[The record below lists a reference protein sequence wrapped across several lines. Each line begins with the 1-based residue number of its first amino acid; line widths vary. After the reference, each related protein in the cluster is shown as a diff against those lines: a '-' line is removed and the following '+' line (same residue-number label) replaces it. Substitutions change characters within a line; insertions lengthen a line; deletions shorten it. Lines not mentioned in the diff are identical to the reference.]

1 LPPSSESRQVVELAQ
16 SRFGIE
22 DTDPLTVVATQ
33 SWSPD
38 QRAGYLDRL
47 RRLDGVVDVH
57 TVDAPGLQVV
67 EVVPLGRGQGET
79 ALRLVD
85 DVRALDAPSS
95 VQVTGDAAALSDYQ
109 DALLSRL
116 PWALAIIG
124 AATFVLLFLFTGS
137 VVVPLKAL
145 AMNLLS
151 LGATFGALVW
161 VFQEGHLG
169 ALFGS
174 EALGSLSIT
183 TPVLV
188 FAIAFGLSMDYEVFL
203 LGRIAE
209 TWRRTGDNDL
219 AVAVGLQA
227 TGRIVTAAALL
238 MVVVFGAFVA
248 GGFSPVKQVGLGLA
262 LAVAVDAT
270 IVRML
275 LVPAVMTLMGRVNW
289 WAPAPLRRFHGVVGL
304 VEEPAPTPAPG

>member
-1 LPPSSESRQVVELAQ
+1 
-16 SRFGIE
+16 
-22 DTDPLTVVATQ
+22 
-33 SWSPD
+33 
-38 QRAGYLDRL
+38 
-47 RRLDGVVDVH
+47 
-57 TVDAPGLQVV
+57 
-67 EVVPLGRGQGET
+67 
-79 ALRLVD
+79 
-85 DVRALDAPSS
+85 VRALDAPAP
-95 VQVTGDAAALSDYQ
+95 VQVTGGAASLSDYQ
-109 DALLSRL
+109 DALTDRL
-116 PWALAIIG
+116 PWALAIIIG
-124 AATFVLLFLFTGS
+124 ATFVLLFAFTGS

-145 AMNLLS
+145 VMNSLS
-151 LGATFGALVW
+151 LGASFGALVW
-161 VFQEGHLG
+161 VFQDGNLG
-169 ALFGS
+169 WLFGT

-209 TWRRTGDNDL
+209 TWRRTGDNDR

-238 MVVVFGAFVA
+238 MVVVFGGFVA

-275 LVPAVMTLMGRVNW
+275 LMPAVMTLMGRANW
-289 WAPAPLRRFHGVVGL
+289 WAPATLRRLHDRFGL
-304 VEEPAPTPAPG
+304 VEDLPDVRSGGAPLAAGRPAPAAQPHRAATR